1 MNRDMEEDINWG
13 KLFLKVI
20 LVFVVILLV
29 IWLISKFVLNN
40 TSNGDETSK
49 EFTENLNKM
58 MTAAEKYYEDESKLP
73 ATGEKSAITLGEM
86 IDKDL
91 ISKLKVEKTV
101 CNNKSSYA
109 KVTNDNEKY
118 TLKVLLTCG
127 SESDYKTKVIK
138 DNSSSVTT
146 DDTSNNNS
154 SNNTNDTT
162 SSADNTKENTTSDTS
177 TNSASNNTETTTE
190 TVKEVVTDYTTMEYK
205 FCKINSSTYMPVIYL
220 DSSKVKSGSKIT
232 YSVKLNDLESAT
244 KISVIDKN
252 YFISKTNYQDYK
264 TNLDKNF
271 SIVGADSAKEAIG
284 EVNYFITGSLK
295 SADFDYTIS
304 SVYSKDNSYYVDV
317 EVNIKKNARTS
328 VNYNNT
334 KINYIP
340 IRFTVSY
347 ANTSDCITDT
357 FNNSYKY
364 ATYYVIVR

>member
-1 MNRDMEEDINWG
+1 M
-13 KLFLKVI
+13 
-20 LVFVVILLV
+20 
-29 IWLISKFVLNN
+29 NN

-91 ISKLKVEKTV
+91 IGKLKVEKTV

-232 YSVKLNDLESAT
+232 YSV
-244 KISVIDKN
+244 
-252 YFISKTNYQDYK
+252 
-264 TNLDKNF
+264 
-271 SIVGADSAKEAIG
+271 
-284 EVNYFITGSLK
+284 
-295 SADFDYTIS
+295 
-304 SVYSKDNSYYVDV
+304 
-317 EVNIKKNARTS
+317 
-328 VNYNNT
+328 
-334 KINYIP
+334 
-340 IRFTVSY
+340 
-347 ANTSDCITDT
+347 
-357 FNNSYKY
+357 
-364 ATYYVIVR
+364 